1 MKNILFPTDF
11 SKTADNAFVYALH
24 LAKTLGADLHVLHT
38 YSIPIVTGLG
48 IESTEVIQQV
58 FDNVELTSFEDFKNE
73 AAELRKIAADEGLSD
88 VKLSFDFQEGDLII
102 NIMEAISK
110 ENIDL
115 VVMGTTGA
123 SGFGKKF
130 FGSNTVNTI
139 KSIDIPI
146 LSVPDQARFS
156 GITRIGF
163 TTLFRDADKQ
173 PLIEILKIAEHFD
186 AQVRCLHVIQDVKY
200 EPVEETAKE
209 WDREFHSERLKFIL
223 IEGSGDSLEEHISSF
238 IHDFN
243 ISFLAVVKR
252 NQNFFERI
260 FSTSLSKKLA
270 YTIDRP
276 LLIIKEEKIKY

>member
-38 YSIPIVTGLG
+38 YSMPIVTGLG

-73 AAELRKIAADEGLSD
+73 AAELRKIAEDEGLSD

-146 LSVPDQARFS
+146 L
-156 GITRIGF
+156 
-163 TTLFRDADKQ
+163 
-173 PLIEILKIAEHFD
+173 
-186 AQVRCLHVIQDVKY
+186 
-200 EPVEETAKE
+200 
-209 WDREFHSERLKFIL
+209 
-223 IEGSGDSLEEHISSF
+223 
-238 IHDFN
+238 
-243 ISFLAVVKR
+243 
-252 NQNFFERI
+252 
-260 FSTSLSKKLA
+260 
-270 YTIDRP
+270 
-276 LLIIKEEKIKY
+276 